1 MGAPLQ
7 EEALSLH
14 PMRTA
19 FLACYRLILM
29 GLLAHPIQIVRRVAE
44 VDQILS

>member
-1 MGAPLQ
+1 MGAPVQ

-19 FLACYRLILM
+19 FLAYSRVILM
-29 GLLAHPIQIVRRVAE
+29 GLLAHPIQIVRCVVE

>member
-19 FLACYRLILM
+19 FLAYYCLIFD
-29 GLLAHPIQIVRRVAE
+29 GFGSARIQIVRCGAE
-44 VDQILS
+44 VEQILS